1 MDRRRFLGGVFGGV
15 AASGLIIKA
24 TGDDIAQ
31 FANGLEVGAPM
42 MSGAVDT
49 QGGPPCAYPG
59 ELLFNHKGQPVA
71 VVESIRI
78 DVEPIGYAGNS
89 GFTEYVPGLR
99 TIRIT
104 AVTSGPS
111 NARFHRTYFSGGHNA

>member
-24 TGDDIAQ
+24 TGEDIAQ
-31 FANGLEVGAPM
+31 FTNGLEVGAPV

-49 QGGPPCAYPG
+49 QGPPYAYPG

-71 VVESIRI
+71 VVESVRI
-78 DVEPIGYAGNS
+78 DMEPIGYAGAS
-89 GFTEYVPGLR
+89 GFMEYSPGLR
-99 TIRIT
+99 TVRIT
-104 AVTSGPS
+104 AVSSGPS
-111 NARFHRTYFSGGHNA
+111 NVRSHHTHFSGGHNA